1 MERLAGRTIL
11 LWGWRRA
18 LVAFLAGA
26 LTVLSQAPYDFFA
39 VCFISF
45 PVLVW
50 LLDGAAV
57 APPAGFL
64 RRLGPAFAIGW
75 WFGFGY
81 FLAGLWWVG
90 GALLVEADAYA
101 WALPFAVMGLPAVL
115 AIYYG
120 LATAVARLMWSG
132 DLGRIAALAFGFG
145 LAEWLRMVLF
155 TGFPWNAIG
164 YAAMPV
170 PLLMQS
176 AAVTGLTGM
185 NALAVLVFAMPA
197 LLASKRPLGAG
208 MTIAA
213 VLVAAHIAYGYI
225 RLNAATPQ
233 PEQMLSVR
241 IVQPNIPQ
249 TEKWDDATRDGI
261 FRTLMNLS
269 AQPPADGQPKPQLI
283 LWPETSVPY
292 LFTDRP
298 DALTA
303 FANLLD
309 DGQTLWAGAVRSET
323 GPAGAEP
330 IYYNSIVALNDKG
343 EVVEAAD
350 KVHLVPFGEYLPLGG
365 WLQALGLEKIVAA
378 PMDFAAGAQR
388 LVLTLPGKIRAL
400 PFICYEVIFPDLA
413 AAGAASADLI
423 VNVTNDAWFGDT
435 PGPYQHFRQAQLRAV
450 ETGLPLLRAAN
461 TGISGAVDARGRVID
476 ALALDVRGSVDLSIP
491 AGRIDMMRIISP
503 QAMGYMLLTLFGL
516 TALAMKI
523 RHHVMRI

>member
-18 LVAFLAGA
+18 LLAFLAGA
-26 LTVLSQAPYDFFA
+26 LAVLSQAPYDFFA

-45 PVLVW
+45 PILVW

-57 APPAGFL
+57 APPSGFL
-64 RRLGPAFAIGW
+64 RRLAPAFAIGW

-81 FLAGLWWVG
+81 FLAGLWWIG

-101 WALPFAVMGLPAVL
+101 WALPLAVVGLPAFL

-120 LATAVARLMWSG
+120 LATAVARLMWTG
-132 DLGRIAALAFGFG
+132 DVGRIVALAFGFG

-185 NALAVLVFAMPA
+185 NVLAVFVFAMPA

-208 MTIAA
+208 AGIAA
-213 VLVAAHIAYGYI
+213 ALVVAHVGYGYV
-225 RLNAATPQ
+225 RLSTAAPQ
-233 PEQMLSVR
+233 SEQMLSVR

-249 TEKWDDATRDGI
+249 TEKWDDATRDRI
-261 FRTLMNLS
+261 FGTLLELS
-269 AQPPADGQPKPQLI
+269 AQPPAAGRPKPQLI

-309 DGQTLWAGAVRSET
+309 DGQTLWAGAVRAET
-323 GPAGAEP
+323 GPAGTEP
-330 IYYNSIVALNDKG
+330 TYYNSIVAINDKG

-365 WLQALGLEKIVAA
+365 WLQAFGLQKIVTA
-378 PMDFAAGAQR
+378 PMDFAAGARR
-388 LVLTLPGKIRAL
+388 LVMTLPGKVRAL
-400 PFICYEVIFPDLA
+400 PFICYEVIFPDLVA
-413 AAGAASADLI
+413 ADAASADMI

-450 ETGLPLLRAAN
+450 ESGLPLLRAAN
-461 TGISGAVDARGRVID
+461 TGISGAVDAYGRVVD
-476 ALALDVRGSVDLSIP
+476 ALALNVRGTMDFLILVERVDLK
-491 AGRIDMMRIISP
+491 RVISP

-523 RHHVMRI
+523 RHRMVRI